1 MRHAVWFAVVVALV
15 ALSGCSDE
23 LAGPKSDIRDAR
35 AVWERADHASY
46 EYVYQQ
52 SCYCPLIEA
61 VRIVVDSD
69 SVMAAFYVENGE
81 PVSAEQLSWLP
92 TVAGLFDRLENVLE
106 QDPVQYEAE
115 FDPELGYPRR
125 ASVDIS
131 RQIADEEFSFT
142 ASDLQGR

>member
-1 MRHAVWFAVVVALV
+1 MRDALWFAVVVALA

-35 AVWERADHASY
+35 AAWERADYASY

-61 VRIVVDSD
+61 VRIVVESD
-69 SVMAAFYVENGE
+69 SVTAAFYVDAGGS
-81 PVSAEQLSWLP
+81 VTAEQLSWLP
-92 TVAGLFDRLENVLE
+92 TVAGLFDRLEDVLE

-142 ASDLQGR
+142 ASELQGR